1 MPRSNEFYNYL
12 NQFARTEN
20 NYTREKTN
28 FPAVNIIE
36 EPKSFQLQL
45 AAPGYTKQDFS
56 LNIEKNMLT
65 ISANLNEEEL
75 KEVNF
80 ITKEFSKSSFSR
92 TFTLGKSV
100 DTSNIEASYK
110 DGVLNVTLSK
120 NEEAI
125 EKPPRSI
132 NVS

>member
-1 MPRSNEFYNYL
+1 M

-20 NYTREKTN
+20 NNARERSN

-45 AAPGYTKQDFS
+45 AVPGYSKQDFS
-56 LNIEKNMLT
+56 INIEKNMLI
-65 ISANLNEEEL
+65 ISANLNENESKEE
-75 KEVNF
+75 NF
-80 ITKEFSKSSFSR
+80 IAKEFSKSSFSR
-92 TFTLGKSV
+92 TFTLGKSI

-120 NEEAI
+120 KEEAI

-132 NVS
+132 SVS